1 LVAFLDLEMDLTARL
16 IVDLLT
22 LPLLG
27 ADLILV
33 LIAARFANVLPA
45 ADLDDLL
52 DLSLRNILAALL
64 AAALLGF
71 LDGAN
76 LLTSQLILIIKY
88 CFSQL

>member
-1 LVAFLDLEMDLTARL
+1 MVAFLDLEMDLTARL